1 MSTDTLTIPAYR
13 KIKPAFRKG
22 LPGSQMDSSV
32 APVISMADKT
42 DTGYTGRRQGK
53 PAPVL
58 LNMPPLVRA
67 YFKGRDNDPL

>member
-1 MSTDTLTIPAYR
+1 MSTNTLTISSYR
-13 KIKPAFRKG
+13 KIKPAFRKE
-22 LPGSQMDSSV
+22 LPASHMDSSV

-53 PAPVL
+53 PVPV